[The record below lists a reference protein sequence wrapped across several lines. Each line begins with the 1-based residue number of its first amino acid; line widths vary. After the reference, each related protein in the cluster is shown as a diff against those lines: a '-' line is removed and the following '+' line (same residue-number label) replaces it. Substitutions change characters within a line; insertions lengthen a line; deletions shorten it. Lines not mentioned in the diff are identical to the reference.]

1 MRSSIS
7 KAPGMVVL
15 AAGVVLA
22 LSTAVGFG
30 VSQAQD
36 TGGVA
41 AAPAEPPQ
49 PKQVA
54 LSQKSLDGLIAAQKK
69 IRDLKAKTPK
79 DAKAPDPKL
88 EGQIDA
94 AVKKNGFASTGDFA
108 DASYSVGVVLAGM
121 DPDSGKYIGADAAT
135 KKQVEEV
142 KADKQ
147 MPPKEKKEAL
157 DELNEVLR
165 AGSTDKPSQGNIDLV
180 TANMSKLNEGLKQ
193 AD

>member
-1 MRSSIS
+1 MRSFLPQASR
-7 KAPGMVVL
+7 AVL
-15 AAGVVLA
+15 AAAAVLTFSA
-22 LSTAVGFG
+22 PAGFG
-30 VSQAQD
+30 VAFAQD
-36 TGGVA
+36 KAGS

-54 LSQKSLDGLIAAQKK
+54 LTQKSLDGLIAAQKE
-69 IRDLKAKTPK
+69 IRDVEAKMPK

-88 EGQIDA
+88 DGQIDS
-94 AVKKNGFASTGDFA
+94 AVKKNGFASTSDFA
-108 DASYSVGVVLAGM
+108 DASYSVGVVLAGI
-121 DPDSGKYIGADAAT
+121 DPDSGKYIGAEAAT

-157 DELNEVLR
+157 EELNEVLK
-165 AGSTDKPSQGNIDLV
+165 AGVADKPSQGNIDLV
-180 TANMSKLNEGLKQ
+180 TANIGKLNEGLKQ

>member
-1 MRSSIS
+1 MRSFLP
-7 KAPGMVVL
+7 KASRATFAVVAL
-15 AAGVVLA
+15 LA
-22 LSTAVGFG
+22 LSAPVGIG
-30 VSQAQD
+30 AAHAQD
-36 TGGVA
+36 KAGA
-41 AAPAEPPQ
+41 AAQAEPPQ

-54 LSQKSLDGLIAAQKK
+54 LTQKSLDGLIAAQKE
-69 IRDLKAKTPK
+69 IRDLEAKMPK
-79 DAKAPDPKL
+79 DAKAPDAKM

-94 AVKKNGFASTGDFA
+94 AVKKNGFASAGDFD

-121 DPDSGKYIGADAAT
+121 DPD
-135 KKQVEEV
+135 

-157 DELNEVLR
+157 EELDQVLK

-180 TANMSKLNEGLKQ
+180 TTNVSKLNEGLKQ

>member
-1 MRSSIS
+1 MRSFLPQASRT
-7 KAPGMVVL
+7 VL
-15 AAGVVLA
+15 AAAAVLTFSA
-22 LSTAVGFG
+22 PAGFG
-30 VSQAQD
+30 VAYAQD
-36 TGGVA
+36 KAGSA
-41 AAPAEPPQ
+41 ATAEPPQ

-54 LSQKSLDGLIAAQKK
+54 LTQKSLDGLIAAQKE
-69 IRDLKAKTPK
+69 IRDVEAKMPK

-88 EGQIDA
+88 DGQIDA

-108 DASYSVGVVLAGM
+108 DASYSVGVVLSGI
-121 DPDSGKYIGADAAT
+121 DPDSGKYIGAEAAT

-157 DELNEVLR
+157 EELNEVLK
-165 AGSTDKPSQGNIDLV
+165 AGVADKPSQGNIDLV
-180 TANMSKLNEGLKQ
+180 TANIGKLNEGLKQ

>member
-1 MRSSIS
+1 MRSFLP
-7 KAPGMVVL
+7 KASRATFAVVAL
-15 AAGVVLA
+15 LA
-22 LSTAVGFG
+22 LSAPVGIG
-30 VSQAQD
+30 AAHAQD
-36 TGGVA
+36 KAGA
-41 AAPAEPPQ
+41 AAQAEPPQ

-54 LSQKSLDGLIAAQKK
+54 LTQKSLDGLIAAQKE
-69 IRDLKAKTPK
+69 IRDLEAKMPK
-79 DAKAPDPKL
+79 DAKAPDAKM

-94 AVKKNGFASTGDFA
+94 AVKKNGFASAGDFA

-121 DPDSGKYIGADAAT
+121 DPDSGKYIGAEAAT
-135 KKQVEEV
+135 KKQIDEV

-157 DELNEVLR
+157 EELDQVLK

-180 TANMSKLNEGLKQ
+180 TTNVSKLNEGLKQ